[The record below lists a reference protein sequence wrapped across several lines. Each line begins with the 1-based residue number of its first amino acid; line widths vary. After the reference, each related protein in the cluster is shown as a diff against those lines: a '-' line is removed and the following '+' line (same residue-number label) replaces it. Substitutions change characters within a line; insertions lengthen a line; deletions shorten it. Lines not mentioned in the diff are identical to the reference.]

1 MEISFN
7 NSSSLENQIKYILD
21 TLRTGKTSGD
31 GKYTKKCNL
40 IFEKELKIKKSL
52 LTTSCTHALEMCALL
67 LNIKPGDEVILPS
80 YTFVSTVNAFLLR
93 GAIPKFIDVK
103 YSTLNIDE
111 NLIEDQITKNTKAI
125 IVVHYAGVAC
135 EMGKIKKISLKYNI
149 PIIEDNAHGIFGKY
163 KNKFLGTFGTFSTQ
177 SFHET
182 KNFSCGEGGA
192 LFINDENFMERA
204 EYIREKGTNRTK
216 FVRNEIDKYSW
227 VDIGSSYL
235 LSEILACILYA
246 QLEMRNAIQQKR
258 KLIWENYKKRL
269 HDWAMQ
275 NDIKLQEIPPYCKSS
290 YHIFYILLSSSEKRE
305 RLISHL
311 KKRGIKASFHYTP
324 LHTSL
329 MGRKY
334 GYKKGDLPV
343 TEEISERMLRLPV
356 HNNLKY
362 NLIDFRCFYDFK

>member
-1 MEISFN
+1 MKISSN
-7 NSSSLENQIKYILD
+7 NSSSLGNQIKYILD

-40 IFEKELKIKKSL
+40 IFEEELKIKKSL

-80 YTFVSTVNAFLLR
+80 YTFVSTINAFLLR
-93 GAIPKFIDVK
+93 GAVPKFIDVK

-135 EMGKIKKISLKYNI
+135 EMGKIQKISLKYDI

-163 KNKFLGTFGTFSTQ
+163 KNKFLGTLGTFSAQ
-177 SFHET
+177 SFHQT

-216 FVRNEIDKYSW
+216 FIRNEIDKYSW

-246 QLEMRNAIQQKR
+246 QLEMRNKIQQK
-258 KLIWENYKKRL
+258 EN
-269 HDWAMQ
+269 
-275 NDIKLQEIPPYCKSS
+275 
-290 YHIFYILLSSSEKRE
+290 
-305 RLISHL
+305 
-311 KKRGIKASFHYTP
+311 
-324 LHTSL
+324 
-329 MGRKY
+329 
-334 GYKKGDLPV
+334 
-343 TEEISERMLRLPV
+343 
-356 HNNLKY
+356 
-362 NLIDFRCFYDFK
+362 